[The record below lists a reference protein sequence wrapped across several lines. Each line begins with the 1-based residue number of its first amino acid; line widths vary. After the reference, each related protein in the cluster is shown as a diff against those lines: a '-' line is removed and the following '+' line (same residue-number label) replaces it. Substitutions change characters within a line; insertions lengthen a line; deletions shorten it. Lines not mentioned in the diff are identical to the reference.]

1 MIDFR
6 SNIAKGLIAAACCA
20 LAIAAGALSAREEAQ
35 AAAHREHAGHRS
47 L

>member
-6 SNIAKGLIAAACCA
+6 SNITKGLIAAACCA
-20 LAIAAGALSAREEAQ
+20 LAIAAGALSARDEAR
-35 AAAHREHAGHRS
+35 AAAHHQTAGHGP